1 MATRLEALVEM
12 MRAYLRDYPEL
23 NRLIAD
29 EESSKRSIA
38 TAILD
43 AVEDFN
49 MDSPLAAYT
58 PDNFPSF
65 SLLKLGAAKYL
76 LESLTFLQ
84 ARNHVT
90 YSDGQGVQVN
100 ESDKAPIYLNLI
112 NRLTGEWERKKD
124 RLIVR
129 LNIRQAMGG
138 GVTSDFFE
146 TDAGPSIS
154 GRTDE

>member
-1 MATRLEALVEM
+1 MATRLEQMVEQV
-12 MRAYLRDYPEL
+12 RAYLRDYPEL

-38 TAILD
+38 TAIIY

-49 MDSPLAAYT
+49 LDSPLGNYV
-58 PDNFPSF
+58 PESFPSF

-76 LESLTFLQ
+76 LESLVFLQ

-100 ESDKAPIYLNLI
+100 ESDKAPIYLNII
-112 NRLTGEWERKKD
+112 NRLTSEWERKKEK
-124 RLIVR
+124 LIVR
-129 LNIRQAMGG
+129 LNIQQAMGG
-138 GVTSDFFE
+138 GVSSDFYEPNFGN
-146 TDAGPSIS
+146 DVS